1 MIDDEETRQIALRL
15 PLSLIEWLEKQARQD
30 SRTLAALARKILIDR
45 MRLAQNEQR
54 EEQTAKRRK
63 TA

>member
-45 MRLAQNEQR
+45 MRLAQNEQH

-63 TA
+63 AS